1 MAKKLSLKDRK
12 PLRHQFGVLHDIAH
26 MPNLI
31 EIQKSSYKQLLTSKT
46 EDNLE
51 SHIGIHDALASVFP
65 IKDYAGRMTLK
76 YISYKL
82 DRPKYDVI
90 ECRQRGLTYAAAL
103 KVIFRLDI
111 IKFDEETNQEI
122 GKDAREEEV
131 YLGDIPLMTDKATF
145 VVNGTERVIVSQMHR
160 SPGVFFDSSN
170 AARVIPYR
178 GSWLD
183 VEFDAKNLLFF
194 RIDRRKKL
202 SLALLLKAIGLNN
215 EEALDRFYDN
225 EEVILID
232 NELVNIKYDFEEL
245 KGELNFDLINAQN
258 KKVLLTEGER
268 LTSRSNRDFEDK
280 KLERI
285 LVPEKAIFGKFL
297 AKDIYDAETGE
308 IFGEAGDEIDDKLIE
323 NLRKKNIDKFSIIK
337 IKSNSG
343 PYIRN
348 TLILEKDVKRAEALA
363 AIYKIMRPGEPP
375 TEESAEKLFF
385 DLFFSRV
392 LAKDDQLNFY
402 SKATKD
408 SKSLTLSKD
417 LIEQEGVWLLKQQK
431 DWSLVTISVVARQN
445 YSSNLWVHNTEIEK
459 TKSEKYDLSSVGR
472 VKLNSRIGSNV
483 EEDYGELNKEDI
495 LSVVEIITKLKDG
508 IGEFDDI
515 DHLGNRRVRSV
526 GELVENQFRT
536 GLVRMERAIKERMG
550 SVPDEKLI
558 PKELINAKPL
568 TSILKEFF
576 GSSQLSQFMDQTN
589 PLSEITHK
597 RRLSALGPGG
607 LTRERAGFEVR
618 DVHPTHYGRICPIET
633 PEGPN
638 IGLINSLATY
648 AKVNKY
654 GFIESPYRK
663 VNKAKVSN
671 SVEYLSAIEEDK
683 YVIAQAN
690 APLTKNNEFVRD
702 LVSCRHNGDFTMATT
717 DKIEYMDV
725 SPKQLV
731 SVAASLIPFLEND
744 DANRALMGSNMMR
757 QAVPLVIS
765 ESPMVGTGMEGVVA
779 KDSSAAVVAK
789 RGGFVEQVDA
799 RRIVVRHTDEKKYDV
814 TLGVDVYNLLKFQ
827 RSNQNTSINQRPL
840 VIVGDRV
847 EKGDVIADGPATDNG
862 ELALGK
868 NVLVA
873 FMPWNGYNYE
883 DSLLISERIVRDDV
897 FTSIHIEEFELM
909 ARDTKLGPEDITRDI
924 PNVGEES
931 LKNLDE
937 TGSVYV
943 GAEVRSNDILVG
955 KVTPKGETPMTPE
968 EKLLRAIFGE
978 KASDVRDSSLRLP
991 SGVSGTVVEV
1001 RVFNRR
1007 GVEKDERAL
1016 AIEKEEI
1023 ERLAKDKDDQI
1034 RIIEENVFKRLKSLL
1049 IGKHFSGKVKD
1060 LKDGQVLT
1068 EKILDAFDKKQI
1080 WKIGT
1085 KNQQTMTSIENLK
1098 NEFDAEINEILIM
1111 FKEKVD
1117 KVQSGDDLLPGVLK
1131 MVKVFVAVKRK
1142 LQPGDKMAGR
1152 HGNKGVISKI
1162 APIEDMPHTEDG
1174 VPVDIVLNPL
1184 GVPSR
1189 MNVGQILETHLG
1201 WASSGLANK
1210 IKTIINKSSNDLEE
1224 KSNSCK
1230 KILKKVFSPKYY
1242 EDRIKN
1248 LDDKEIIALLSKV
1261 KSGLNL
1267 ATPVFDGARDV
1278 DISKILETVNLE
1290 SSGQVTLIDGRT
1302 GEAFN
1307 RKVTVGY
1314 IYMLKLHH
1322 LVDDKIHSR
1331 SIGPYSLVTQQPLGG
1346 KAQFGGQ
1353 RFGEMEVWALQ
1364 AYGASYTL
1372 QEMLTVKSDDVA
1384 GRSKVYESI
1393 VRGETSFEAGI
1404 PESFNVLVKEM
1415 QSLCLD
1421 VGLASDNQEEIT
1433 NINTTQKEN

>member
-1 MAKKLSLKDRK
+1 MANKLSLNNRK
-12 PLRHQFGVLHDIAH
+12 SLRHKFGVLTDTVE

-31 EIQKSSYKQLLTSKT
+31 EIQRSSYQQFLNSQAFEGK
-46 EDNLE
+46 EGE
-51 SHIGIHDALASVFP
+51 IGINDAIRSVFP
-65 IKDYAGRMTLK
+65 VKDYAGRMSLK

-82 DRPKYDVI
+82 ERPKYDVL
-90 ECRQRGLTYAAAL
+90 ECRQRGLTYSAAL

-111 IKFDEETNQEI
+111 VKIDQETGNQI
-122 GKDAREEEV
+122 GQDAREEEV

-145 VVNGTERVIVSQMHR
+145 VINGTERVIVSQMHR
-160 SPGVFFDSSN
+160 SPGVFFDNNN

-183 VEFDAKNLLFF
+183 IEFDSKDLLFI

-202 SLALLLKAIGLNN
+202 SLVFLLKSMGMNN
-215 EEALDRFYDN
+215 ESILDHFY
-225 EEVILID
+225 ETA
-232 NELVNIKYDFEEL
+232 ELSIEKENLVSIPYNFSEL
-245 KGELNFDLINAQN
+245 KGELNFDLVDAKGG
-258 KKVLLTEGER
+258 KKLLDKGER
-268 LTSRSNRDFEDK
+268 LTSRHNKDFTEK
-280 KLERI
+280 GLNKI
-285 LVPEKAIFGKFL
+285 LIPKEYIFGKFISE
-297 AKDIYDAETGE
+297 DIYNADTGE
-308 IFGEAGDEIDDKLIE
+308 VFVEAGEEIDEVKLELLEQAKI
-323 NLRKKNIDKFSIIK
+323 NKFKVIVT
-337 IKSNSG
+337 NDQVG

-348 TLILEKDVKRAEALA
+348 SLQIENNISRADSLA

-375 TEESAEKLFF
+375 TEESSEKLFY
-385 DLFFSRV
+385 DLFFSRIEG
-392 LAKDDQLNFY
+392 LEDDLNFY
-402 SKATKD
+402 SKPEKGATEI
-408 SKSLTLSKD
+408 LTLANEM
-417 LIEQEGVWLLKQQK
+417 IEQEGAWILKQED
-431 DWSLVTISVVARQN
+431 DWSLVTVGVIARKGLDA
-445 YSSNLWVHNTEIEK
+445 NLWVKNKDI
-459 TKSEKYDLSSVGR
+459 TKLDSEKYDLSAVGR
-472 VKLNSRIGSNV
+472 VKLNARLKSSI
-483 EEDYGELNKEDI
+483 EEGFGELQMSDI
-495 LSVVEIITKLKDG
+495 LNVIDTIVKLRDG
-508 IGEFDDI
+508 IGEHDDI

-526 GELVENQFRT
+526 GELVENQFRM
-536 GLVRMERAIKERMG
+536 GLVRMERSIKERMG
-550 SVPDEKLI
+550 SITEDKQV
-558 PKELINAKPL
+558 PKELVNAKPL
-568 TSILKEFF
+568 TSVLREFF

-648 AKVNKY
+648 AKINKY

-663 VNKAKVSN
+663 VKSSKVTN
-671 SVEYLSAIEEDK
+671 EVEYLSAIDEDRHT
-683 YVIAQAN
+683 IAQAN
-690 APLTKNNEFVRD
+690 APLTKSNEFVRD
-702 LVSCRHNGDFTMATT
+702 LVSCRSDGDFVMSTT
-717 DKIEYMDV
+717 DKIDYMDV
-725 SPKQLV
+725 SPRQLV

-757 QAVPLVIS
+757 QAVPLVIT
-765 ESPMVGTGMEGVVA
+765 ESPIVGTGMEEVVA

-799 RRIVVRHTDEKKYDV
+799 KRIVIRHTDEKKYDI

-827 RSNQNTSINQRPL
+827 RSNQNTAINQRPL
-840 VIVGDRV
+840 VRVGDRV
-847 EKGDVIADGPATDNG
+847 EAGVVIADGPATDQG

-883 DSLLISERIVRDDV
+883 DSILISERIVRDDV

-909 ARDTKLGPEDITRDI
+909 ARDTKLGPEEITRDI

-937 TGSVYV
+937 TGIVYI
-943 GAEVRSNDILVG
+943 GAEVKSSDILVG

-978 KASDVRDSSLRLP
+978 KASDVRDTSLKLP
-991 SGVSGTVVEV
+991 AGVSGTVVEV

-1023 ERLAKDKDDQI
+1023 ERLAKDRDDQI
-1034 RIIEENVFKRLKSLL
+1034 RIIEENIQQRLKGLL
-1049 IGKHFSGKVKD
+1049 VGKQVIKAQKGTKE
-1060 LKDGQVLT
+1060 GQAIT
-1068 EKILDAFDKKQI
+1068 EKFIEELDKKDI
-1080 WKIGT
+1080 WSLSV
-1085 KNQQTMTSIENLK
+1085 KNQQTMTDIESLK
-1098 NEFDAEINEILIM
+1098 SEYDIEINEISLM
-1111 FKEKVD
+1111 FNEKVD

-1162 APIEDMPHTEDG
+1162 APIEDMPHTEEG
-1174 VPVDIVLNPL
+1174 MPVDIVLNPL

-1201 WASSGLANK
+1201 WASAGLGKK
-1210 IKTIINKSSNDLEE
+1210 IKNIINKANVDI
-1224 KSNSCK
+1224 KSKATDCK
-1230 KILKKVFSPKYY
+1230 KTLKKFFKPKYY
-1242 EDRIKN
+1242 EDRINN
-1248 LDDKEIIALLSKV
+1248 LDDVELIELMRKI
-1261 KSGLNL
+1261 KSGLKL
-1267 ATPVFDGARDV
+1267 ATPVFDGAKNA
-1278 DISKILETVNLE
+1278 DIVELLKLSDLDE
-1290 SSGQVTLIDGRT
+1290 SGQVNLIDGRT
-1302 GEAFN
+1302 GIMFD

-1393 VRGETSFEAGI
+1393 VRGETNFEAGV

-1421 VGLASDNQEEIT
+1421 VALSSNSSSLEKNKNNNQE
-1433 NINTTQKEN
+1433 N